1 MTRILKRPR
10 AKADL
15 AEIWGY
21 IAEDSEDRAD
31 AFIDVID
38 KKLSMLAENPCLG
51 KARHELGEGVRRFAL
66 ADQGADTRLIQD
78 YLGHRNIQHT
88 VRYTATN
95 PARFEK
101 LWR

>member
-1 MTRILKRPR
+1 MPRILKRPR

-38 KKLSMLAENPCLG
+38 KKLSTLAENTGIG
-51 KARHELGEGVRRFAL
+51 KARHELGEGVRSFPV
-66 ADQGADTRLIQD
+66 G
-78 YLGHRNIQHT
+78 
-88 VRYTATN
+88 RYILFYREIPN
-95 PARFEK
+95 GIDVIRVLHSARDLNAVFD
-101 LWR
+101 RDD

>member
-1 MTRILKRPR
+1 MPRILKRPR

-38 KKLSMLAENPCLG
+38 KKLSTLAENPGIG
-51 KARHELGEGVRRFAL
+51 KARNELGEGVRSFPVGRYILFYRAIPEGIDVIRVL
-66 ADQGADTRLIQD
+66 HGARDLNAVFDRD
-78 YLGHRNIQHT
+78 D
-88 VRYTATN
+88 
-95 PARFEK
+95 
-101 LWR
+101 

>member
-38 KKLSMLAENPCLG
+38 KKLSMLAENPCIG
-51 KARHELGEGVRRFAL
+51 KARHELGEGIRSFPVGRYILFYRAISEGIDVIRVL
-66 ADQGADTRLIQD
+66 HGARDLNAIFDRD
-78 YLGHRNIQHT
+78 D
-88 VRYTATN
+88 
-95 PARFEK
+95 
-101 LWR
+101 